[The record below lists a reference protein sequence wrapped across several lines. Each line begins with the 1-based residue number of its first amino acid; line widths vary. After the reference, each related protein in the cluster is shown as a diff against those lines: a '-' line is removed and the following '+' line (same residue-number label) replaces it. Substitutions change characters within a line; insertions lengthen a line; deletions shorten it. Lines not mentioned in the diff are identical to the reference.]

1 MTTVYAGI
9 TIAELRASPT
19 RILKRAKDEDHA
31 VAILS
36 RNKPAGYLLSPKLMD
51 AMLDAVADRI
61 AETRAKSRLTTL
73 STARK
78 VKLDDL

>member
-1 MTTVYAGI
+1 
-9 TIAELRASPT
+9 
-19 RILKRAKDEDHA
+19 
-31 VAILS
+31 
-36 RNKPAGYLLSPKLMD
+36 MD